1 MGAITTIAN
10 LLRHSDSANEL
21 QNKIFE
27 KLGGMIGKLG
37 APLNQIIYPE
47 MSLHI
52 ANKDYKKAKRINDKL
67 IAYISILGIVIVC
80 GVIFTYKFWL
90 GIFIPNYNLYV
101 ISLIFYFIF
110 IIFVNATSGVHSLFM
125 ALDYIKYNIPILLI
139 INFVYLA
146 ILYALIIKIGLN
158 GVILALFLQAV
169 AVVMVKFIIMMKNN
183 YLERH

>member
-1 MGAITTIAN
+1 MKSYYIPRNYRG
-10 LLRHSDSANEL
+10 E
-21 QNKIFE
+21 
-27 KLGGMIGKLG
+27 G
-37 APLNQIIYPE
+37 
-47 MSLHI
+47 
-52 ANKDYKKAKRINDKL
+52 RIL
-67 IAYISILGIVIVC
+67 Y
-80 GVIFTYKFWL
+80 IFTTKAL
-90 GIFIPNYNLYV
+90 IYNAV
-101 ISLIFYFIF
+101 GVGVGLIFYFIF